1 MAKRI
6 NAYLL
11 QARLSIGLAVGGAL
25 CCAALVFGVIS
36 AYDPDMGVVYKSGGP
51 RYYAILVST
60 FVGFA
65 ATAVGFAISLNSAE
79 RKTNPNP
86 RLSWIGFFLN
96 AGVLTLTLCVF
107 IFFFFNRWGVVTE

>member
-11 QARLSIGLAVGGAL
+11 QARVSIGLAVVGAV
-25 CCAALVFGVIS
+25 CCVALVYGIVD
-36 AYDPDMGVVYKSGGP
+36 AYDPDMGVIYRQGGS
-51 RYYAILVST
+51 RWYAILVST

-86 RLSWIGFFLN
+86 RLSWVGFFMN
-96 AGVLTLTLCVF
+96 AGVLTLTLCAF
-107 IFFFFNRWGVVTE
+107 LFFFFNRYGIVGE